1 MTTIDDIPFL
11 YLVLW
16 EKTNRSSHPEL
27 SYLRTLSRKLGGSYS
42 GLWRNV
48 LQVIPANQSLK
59 KLQNA
64 LSACAS
70 TILLDYAEDSQT
82 KVLPASAA
90 SYPGFYERV
99 KAFITEYRKELEQ
112 YRGNLTDDKF
122 EVQRNMATVLKEM
135 YEYSHAHAN
144 PLDRGKIAGSFGIS
158 RQRVDQYIDIIS
170 ANCHDCLSGKKVGRV
185 VADPMLVSEYAAL
198 ESKAGMMI
206 STETFQTSAGLGR
219 LDGKTLEFLV
229 ETLGMRVMDQKT
241 GVRIPIIAT
250 ERIFQDYKKLIGEVV
265 DYFRK
270 EVFGIR
276 VDFELKDMLSRIG
289 DAGLRDAIR
298 SLILNSEEFIQYYD
312 GADAAVALRWDH
324 LLTAPAR
331 VCWILYENKA
341 IDYRSAI
348 YRDDLVKLYN
358 AEAKRFGE
366 KKIIAP
372 KLPNRGGIDSSGCWK
387 LMCLGKTGFWKI
399 RQSQTEEYSLDDII
413 RDYLRGRGAA
423 ASYDDFFNYAKSLG
437 LDRLYPN
444 NRSLYTRYVAAG
456 GINSRTV
463 TRSSRTVVRLTRADR
478 QARYDFILRAL
489 KAHGS
494 TISLP
499 DLHAVFCK
507 TYPGTSS
514 ATLSSW
520 VRDLEKQ
527 KKLNVL
533 HGTGRRPTYVSDRS
547 VPVTLPSTPMDGILE
562 TAEEIVWNSPGHQ
575 IRTRDLFP
583 QLVALL
589 PPSVTSGKQ
598 AISRAL
604 TNDSRFVSTGPKG
617 HSTVSLSKAAQV
629 KMAMKFPAPAPAA
642 STSPAK
648 LVLDETAVKKCL
660 LAEFSKELAGY
671 GVDAQA
677 AVDNLMTILG
687 QGGPIPDDFS
697 YYDALTYLPLH
708 YQGTLEADRE
718 RTLKNNS
725 LELVELFLKNFYK
738 TKLHGDIEADIKN
751 DWPTIKVVG
760 LSTIMS
766 YLYQNYKY
774 LPYRL
779 VGKVQYFTTEE
790 KAVLSMVDWVKDAR
804 NQQAVHRGQLA
815 DNSKYNKEKSIH
827 DSFFVMLYVASRL

>member
-1 MTTIDDIPFL
+1 MSSIDDIPFL

-42 GLWRNV
+42 GLWQNV
-48 LQVIPANQSLK
+48 LQEIPANQSLK

-70 TILLDYAEDSQT
+70 TILRDYAEDSQT

-90 SYPGFYERV
+90 SYPGFYERI

-135 YEYSHAHAN
+135 YEYSHVHAN
-144 PLDRGKIAGSFGIS
+144 PLDRGKLAGSFGIS

-185 VADPMLVSEYAAL
+185 VADSMLVSEYAAL
-198 ESKAGMMI
+198 ESKAGKMI
-206 STETFQTSAGLGR
+206 STETFQTSAGLNR
-219 LDGKTLEFLV
+219 YDGKTLEFLV

-250 ERIFQDYKKLIGEVV
+250 KGILRDYTGQIGEVLNF
-265 DYFRK
+265 FRK

-289 DAGLRDAIR
+289 DDGLRDAIQ
-298 SLILNSEEFIQYYD
+298 SLVLNSKEFIQYYD

-331 VCWILYENKA
+331 VCWILYERKA
-341 IDYRSAI
+341 IDYKTAL
-348 YRDDLVKLYN
+348 YRDDLVKFYN

-366 KKIIAP
+366 KKITTA
-372 KLPNRGGIDSSGCWK
+372 KLPNRGAIDSSGCWK

-399 RQSQTEEYSLDDII
+399 RQSPTEEYSLDDII
-413 RDYLRGRGAA
+413 MDYLRGRGAA
-423 ASYDDFFNYAKSLG
+423 ASYDDFLNYAKSLG
-437 LDRLYPN
+437 LDRFYPN
-444 NRSLYTRYVAAG
+444 DRSLYTRYVAAG
-456 GINSRTV
+456 GINPRPPRPP
-463 TRSSRTVVRLTRADR
+463 RSVVRLSESDR
-478 QARYDFILRAL
+478 QDRYDFILRTL

-520 VRDLEKQ
+520 VRDLEKK

-547 VPVTLPSTPMDGILE
+547 VPVTLPSTPMDVILDI
-562 TAEEIVWNSPGHQ
+562 AEEIVWNSPGHQ

-583 QLVALL
+583 QLVTLL
-589 PPSVTSGKQ
+589 PPSFTSGKQ

-617 HSTVSLSKAAQV
+617 HSTVSLSKAAQME
-629 KMAMKFPAPAPAA
+629 MARKFPAPAA

-648 LVLDETAVKKCL
+648 LVLDEPAVKKCL
-660 LAEFSKELAGY
+660 LAEFSNELAAC

-687 QGGPIPDDFS
+687 QGGPIPDNFS

-708 YQGTLEADRE
+708 YQATLEADRE
-718 RTLKNNS
+718 RTLKNDS
-725 LELVELFLKNFYK
+725 LELVELFLKNFYQM
-738 TKLHGDIEADIKN
+738 KLHGDVAADIKR
-751 DWPTIKVVG
+751 DWPTVKVVG

-779 VGKVQYFTTEE
+779 SGKVQYFTPEE
-790 KAVLSMVDWVKDAR
+790 KTVLSMVDWVKDAR